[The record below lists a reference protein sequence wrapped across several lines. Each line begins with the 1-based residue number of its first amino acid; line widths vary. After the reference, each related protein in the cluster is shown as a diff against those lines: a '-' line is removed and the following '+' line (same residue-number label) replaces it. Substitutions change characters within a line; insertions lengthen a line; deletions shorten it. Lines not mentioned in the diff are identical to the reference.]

1 MIPLLVFILS
11 SIGVYF
17 SYTHT
22 QNYLKHNTVLF
33 STLPVNKQYYVVKN
47 IIKGCYLAILVI
59 IGGFLIIPG
68 IIHNQFDNT
77 TIRILA
83 GMYVSNDFVGLYKV
97 SSLPTSTRIHH
108 MATMIFLLIA
118 WTVDFQTSNVGQL
131 ILLYTY
137 FSALAFPVNLYL
149 GLRLCYNDIEWL
161 KNISKYVYLL
171 ACLVNWTVQLAWS
184 VPDTE
189 FYIYLTILLA
199 IVVDDLILLNWLFK

>member
-1 MIPLLVFILS
+1 
-11 SIGVYF
+11 
-17 SYTHT
+17 
-22 QNYLKHNTVLF
+22 
-33 STLPVNKQYYVVKN
+33 
-47 IIKGCYLAILVI
+47 
-59 IGGFLIIPG
+59 
-68 IIHNQFDNT
+68 
-77 TIRILA
+77 
-83 GMYVSNDFVGLYKV
+83 
-97 SSLPTSTRIHH
+97 

-149 GLRLCYNDIEWL
+149 GLRLCYNDMEWL